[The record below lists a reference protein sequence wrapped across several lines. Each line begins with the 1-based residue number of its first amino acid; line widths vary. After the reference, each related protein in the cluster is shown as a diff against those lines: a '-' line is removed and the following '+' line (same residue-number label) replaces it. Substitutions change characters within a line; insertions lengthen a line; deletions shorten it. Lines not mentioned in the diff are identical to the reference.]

1 MPLNPAENTAKKKEK
16 GEKKK
21 EKKRRRKREKKED
34 FLWDGMSSSTNRCA
48 ERVAPKVPRG
58 AKFYADMD
66 LRSNIPQVCSCRWR
80 PI

>member
-21 EKKRRRKREKKED
+21 AKKKKGKRKED
-34 FLWDGMSSSTNRCA
+34 FLWDGMSSSTSRCV
-48 ERVAPKVPRG
+48 ERVAPKAPRG